1 VLVPQLRVGHR
12 RDKQYKGHPRH
23 AGKAEARYEI
33 QSDKADHIA
42 MQKGFALHKVD

>member
-1 VLVPQLRVGHR
+1 MTAASNNCGRQ
-12 RDKQYKGHPRH
+12 
-23 AGKAEARYEI
+23 RYEI